1 MRSKLIN
8 QDSTPTII
16 IIKNNFLDTYVLKF
30 LNLPGEFSEHEF
42 KKAIIANL
50 KDFILEIGKDFTF
63 VGEEYRVMVGNSD
76 YYIDLLFYHR
86 GLACLVAF
94 ELKIGAFKPEHIG
107 KMNFYLEALDR
118 KLKKNH
124 ENPSVG
130 IILCKTK
137 DQNVVE
143 ISLSRSLSPTLI
155 SDYQTKLIDKD
166 LLSRKL
172 KEFFETE
179 DDNSN

>member
-1 MRSKLIN
+1 MN
-8 QDSTPTII
+8 
-16 IIKNNFLDTYVLKF
+16 
-30 LNLPGEFSEHEF
+30 SEHEF

-63 VGEEYRVMVGNSD
+63 VGGRIPRMVGNSD

-118 KLKKNH
+118 EHKRIMKIQ
-124 ENPSVG
+124 V
-130 IILCKTK
+130 
-137 DQNVVE
+137 
-143 ISLSRSLSPTLI
+143 
-155 SDYQTKLIDKD
+155 
-166 LLSRKL
+166 
-172 KEFFETE
+172 
-179 DDNSN
+179 

>member
-1 MRSKLIN
+1 MPAVN
-8 QDSTPTII
+8 A
-16 IIKNNFLDTYVLKF
+16 IKSNFLDTYVLEF
-30 LNLPGEFSEHEF
+30 LSLPEKFSENEL

-50 KDFILEIGKDFTF
+50 KNFILEIGKDFTY

-118 KLKKNH
+118 EHKKNN

-130 IILCKTK
+130 VILCASKE
-137 DQNVVE
+137 DEVVE
-143 ISLSRSLSPTLI
+143 FALSRSLSPTLI
-155 SDYQTKLIDKD
+155 SEYTLKLIDKK
-166 LLSRKL
+166 LLRQKL
-172 KEFFETE
+172 HELTE
-179 DDNSN
+179 MADFKQIENEE

>member
-1 MRSKLIN
+1 
-8 QDSTPTII
+8 
-16 IIKNNFLDTYVLKF
+16 
-30 LNLPGEFSEHEF
+30 
-42 KKAIIANL
+42 
-50 KDFILEIGKDFTF
+50 
-63 VGEEYRVMVGNSD
+63 
-76 YYIDLLFYHR
+76 
-86 GLACLVAF
+86 
-94 ELKIGAFKPEHIG
+94 
-107 KMNFYLEALDR
+107 MNFYLEALDR